1 VRDEDFENLHQLEDT
16 FWWFVGMRDVQA
28 ALFDPVVE
36 AARPF
41 LRPESERVIL
51 DLGCGTGG
59 NLTWLRRYGAAAT
72 VGGLDVV
79 EQALRFCRSDQDADV
94 VLASAT
100 HLPYAD
106 GCCDIATSFDVL
118 VQLPQDGDDQRA
130 LAEMYRVLRPGGV
143 AFVRGAAY
151 EWMKSAHDQALHTH
165 RRYSLGRL
173 RGRAEAAGFDIV
185 RATYANTVLFPVA
198 AFRRLVLMRIG
209 AAKPDS
215 DVKPMPRGLRWTNRL
230 LTGTLRLEARV
241 VARRRARMPFGLSTI
256 VVLRKPVGAGGL
268 GGAGV
273 DT

>member
-1 VRDEDFENLHQLEDT
+1 MRDEDFENLHQLEDT

-41 LRPESERVIL
+41 LRPENERVIL

-59 NLTWLRRYGAAAT
+59 NLTWLRRYGGAAT
-72 VGGLDVV
+72 VGGVDVV
-79 EQALRFCRSDQDADV
+79 EQALRFCRTDQSADV

-118 VQLPQDGDDQRA
+118 VQLPHDGDDQRA

-165 RRYSLGRL
+165 RRYSLRRL
-173 RGRAEAAGFDIV
+173 SHHAEAAGFDVV

-198 AFRRLVLMRIG
+198 AIRRLVLMRIG
-209 AAKPDS
+209 IAKPDS

-230 LTGTLRLEARV
+230 LTGMLRLEARV
-241 VARRRARMPFGLSTI
+241 VSRRRRQLPFGLSTI
-256 VVLRKPVGAGGL
+256 VVLRKPVGAPTAVA
-268 GGAGV
+268 AGV
-273 DT
+273 AA